1 MYVGG
6 ICYLS
11 PRFCARRLCTKLGIK
26 AAAVTKPSKH
36 LPYEHSEMEKVRFWV
51 RHCADTHNIH
61 PRLICNM
68 DQVWSTH
75 YECPKRTL
83 YKPQP
88 KRGICPTPYQKPSVG
103 KIVDD
108 IKKALGLA
116 PPNNEA
122 AVVQYTPKHPVLN
135 AEGNLNPV
143 DYHRLARTTT
153 TISWCDGTLST
164 AYVTATNKSI
174 PQNVVKEMN
183 EELKGVGNLVF
194 VEIHRPCC

>member
-1 MYVGG
+1 
-6 ICYLS
+6 
-11 PRFCARRLCTKLGIK
+11 
-26 AAAVTKPSKH
+26 
-36 LPYEHSEMEKVRFWV
+36 
-51 RHCADTHNIH
+51 
-61 PRLICNM
+61 M

-122 AVVQYTPKHPVLN
+122 AVVQYIPKHPVLN